1 MAKDRDTEDSREEP
15 RRRGSRIWAALP
27 RRPRFRRS
35 QLRATDEF
43 FKLRDGLRQTRHLC
57 PQDGAPMDLTM
68 VFPEEPDGSIA
79 ADAQPYRALVCPECA
94 FTIPISALVEQF
106 QKEAEPLK
114 KAERMFT
121 LFGFVIL
128 VVFAGITLLTGNII
142 TILAALMMA
151 MTLFI
156 KALFYR
162 YRHWQAVTGKLFLDA
177 APVGEWLRYEFGSS
191 TETRDLSV
199 R

>member
-1 MAKDRDTEDSREEP
+1 MAKDRDTGEGGEKTK
-15 RRRGSRIWAALP
+15 RRGGRIWAALP
-27 RRPRFRRS
+27 HRPRFQRS
-35 QLRATDEF
+35 QIRATDEF
-43 FKLRDGLRQTRHLC
+43 YKFRDGLRQTRHLC
-57 PQDGAPMDLTM
+57 PQDAAPMDLAM

-79 ADAQPYRALVCPECA
+79 KDARPYRALVCPECA
-94 FTIPISALVEQF
+94 FTIPIPALIEQF

-128 VVFAGITLLTGNII
+128 VVFAGVTLLTGNII
-142 TILAALMMA
+142 TILAALMVA

-162 YRHWQAVTGKLFLDA
+162 YRHWQAVTGNLFLEA
-177 APVGEWLRYEFGSS
+177 APVGAWLRYEFGANKK
-191 TETRDLSV
+191 TGDLSV

>member
-1 MAKDRDTEDSREEP
+1 MAKDRDTDDSREEP
-15 RRRGSRIWAALP
+15 KRRGSRIWAALP
-27 RRPRFRRS
+27 RRPRFQRS

-57 PQDGAPMDLTM
+57 PQDAAPMDLAM

-79 ADAQPYRALVCPECA
+79 QDARPYRALVCPECA
-94 FTIPISALVEQF
+94 FTIPIPALIEQF

-121 LFGFVIL
+121 LFGFIIL

-162 YRHWQAVTGKLFLDA
+162 YRHWQAVTGNLFMDSP
-177 APVGEWLRYEFGSS
+177 PVRAWLSCEFGSNKES
-191 TETRDLSV
+191 GDLSI
-199 R
+199 